1 MNLSPTDAF
10 YLSRVVLQQPE
21 QYPYADLKANPF
33 LKAMVAGGILT
44 NADSVMR
51 VLGNDALM
59 AVLAQDPATPPEMP
73 QDDEGAVFVPPLPD
87 YAQLSDEAQEA
98 AQVVAPWL
106 SEFMNWA
113 TARSPMTPPQ
123 FLESGALYALGL
135 AVARRCYVHLHE
147 PIYPHLYV
155 LWVAPSGVYRKS
167 TGLACV
173 ADLVRE
179 SMKHMLL
186 PEEMTPESFMHAL
199 AGQTPENYS
208 SLPQHQQEAVNYGRL
223 FAGQRGII
231 VDEASSLLGASR
243 RDYLQG
249 MTELLLLL
257 YDAKPERTRLLK
269 SGQYTVYNGALSIIG
284 ATTPAAMIRTV
295 KDDSWG
301 DGMMARMVL
310 LAPDERLPYDA
321 GNLTP
326 DEYEPPEALVSPVH
340 KLHKMLP
347 TPPPPEEATSY
358 LPAIS
363 AGMSKAAHAA
373 YSAYAKAVTH
383 DMLDGPHAPDPRI
396 APNYVRMHVQAVKVA
411 LALACIDWA
420 QVNQGFSGP
429 WGEVYPQRPY
439 ITLGHWARAQR
450 IAESWRASAHRLLS
464 TLDVSEDAMNEQ
476 AIMAYLVRARRG
488 ATIYQLTRRTSI
500 RSRQKI
506 KGALEALEE
515 SGLVLAERKEPGPDG
530 GRPTVRYFA
539 TDKARQETA

>member
-1 MNLSPTDAF
+1 MNLSPIDVF
-10 YLSRVVLQQPE
+10 YLARVVLQNPE
-21 QYPYADLKANPF
+21 EFPYAELGANPF
-33 LKAMVAGGILT
+33 LKAMVDQQILT
-44 NADSVMR
+44 NADSVMKI
-51 VLGNDALM
+51 LGNDALM
-59 AVLAQDPATPPEMP
+59 AILAQDPATPPVIP
-73 QDDEGAVFVPPLPD
+73 QDDDDSVFVPPLPEE
-87 YAQLSDEAQEA
+87 AQLSPEAQDA
-98 AQVVAPWL
+98 AQSVSPWL
-106 SEFMNWA
+106 SDFMAWA
-113 TARSPMTPPQ
+113 TARSPMTPPL

-173 ADLVRE
+173 ADVVRE

-199 AGQTPENYS
+199 AGQHPENFND
-208 SLPQHQQEAVNYGRL
+208 LPQHQQETVNHGRL

-310 LAPDERLPYDA
+310 LTPGERLPYDP
-321 GNLTP
+321 GSLTP
-326 DEYEPPEALVSPVH
+326 DEYDPPGTLVSSLR

-347 TPPPPEEATSY
+347 APPPPEEATSY
-358 LPAIS
+358 LPSIAAS
-363 AGMSKAAHAA
+363 MSQEAHAA

-383 DMLDGPHAPDPRI
+383 DMLDGPHAPDARI

-420 QVNQGFSGP
+420 QAQDA
-429 WGEVYPQRPY
+429 QRHPR
-439 ITLGHWARAQR
+439 ITLGHWARAQQ
-450 IAESWRASAHRLLS
+450 IAESWRASAHHLLA

-476 AIMAYLVRARRG
+476 AIMAYLLRTRHG

-500 RSRQKI
+500 SSRKKI

-515 SGLVLAERKEPGPDG
+515 SGLVLAERIEPGPNG
-530 GRPTVRYFA
+530 GRPTVKYFA
-539 TDKARQETA
+539 TEKARQEQNS